1 MAKLLESEV
10 QKIGQ
15 IKLTQ
20 KVEANGVFA
29 ILPKNL
35 IPALQ
40 KEYFFYVWDEHTG
53 EVRWMTSFDTT
64 EEDIMNFSALLRK
77 YVGHEKIAEN

>member
-10 QKIGQ
+10 KKIPQ
-15 IKLTQ
+15 IRLTQ

-29 ILPKNL
+29 IVTPQIIEPLR
-35 IPALQ
+35 Q
-40 KEYFFYVWDEHTG
+40 KFFFYMWNEAAS

-64 EEDIMNFSALLRK
+64 EQEILDFAKLIRELLK
-77 YVGHEKIAEN
+77 